1 MITTETQNQTNRP
14 TVPPAIIK
22 RYLDYLFVE
31 CGLAGSTVSSYQRD
45 LCRFWN
51 TVNELG
57 LTASELGIDVV
68 RQHLSRLREE
78 GLSVSSI
85 ARHLTSIRMLL
96 RYLFSEKI
104 ILKDIVSLLDS
115 PKKWR
120 LVPDTLN
127 YRDVHHILEAPEEN
141 GEFYPRDKAILEL
154 LYATGMRVSELV
166 DLTRSRINFNVGYVR
181 VIGKGRKERIV
192 PVGSTALNAT
202 RHYIETQR
210 KELTRDESTE
220 AVFLSRTGRPI
231 DRSAVWR
238 IVRKYT
244 QHAGVRKKVSPHTLR
259 HSFATHLLQGGADLR
274 VVQELLGH
282 TDVSTTQIY
291 THVDDSRLKAVHRK
305 FHPRQ

>member
-1 MITTETQNQTNRP
+1 MITTQKQIQSDRP
-14 TVPPAIIK
+14 KVPPPIIK

-45 LCRFWN
+45 LCRFWD
-51 TVNELG
+51 TVNDLG
-57 LTASELGIDVV
+57 LTASELGVDVV
-68 RQHLSRLREE
+68 RQHLSRLRDE

-141 GEFYPRDKAILEL
+141 AEFYPRDKAILEL

-166 DLTRSRINFNVGYVR
+166 DLTLSRINFNVGYVR

-192 PVGSTALNAT
+192 PVGSTALAAT
-202 RHYIETQR
+202 RNYIETQR
-210 KELTRDESTE
+210 KELARDESTE

-244 QHAGVRKKVSPHTLR
+244 QHADVRKKVSPHTLR

>member
-1 MITTETQNQTNRP
+1 
-14 TVPPAIIK
+14 
-22 RYLDYLFVE
+22 
-31 CGLAGSTVSSYQRD
+31 
-45 LCRFWN
+45 
-51 TVNELG
+51 
-57 LTASELGIDVV
+57 
-68 RQHLSRLREE
+68 
-78 GLSVSSI
+78 
-85 ARHLTSIRMLL
+85 MLL

-104 ILKDIVSLLDS
+104 ILKDIISLLES

-127 YRDVHHILEAPEEN
+127 YRDVHHILEAPEILEAKGEN
-141 GEFYPRDKAILEL
+141 GEFHLRDKAILEL

-166 DLTRSRINFNVGYVR
+166 DLTLSRINFNVGYVR

-192 PVGSTALNAT
+192 PVGSIALKAT
-202 RHYIETQR
+202 QNYMETQR
-210 KELTRDESTE
+210 KELIRDEATD

-238 IVRKYT
+238 IVRKYSQYT
-244 QHAGVRKKVSPHTLR
+244 GLRKKVSPHTFR

-282 TDVSTTQIY
+282 ADVATTQIY

>member
-1 MITTETQNQTNRP
+1 MITTETQIQTNRP
-14 TVPPAIIK
+14 TVPPPLIK

-51 TVNELG
+51 TVTELRLTAAELG
-57 LTASELGIDVV
+57 VDVV
-68 RQHLSRLREE
+68 RTHLSRLREE

-166 DLTRSRINFNVGYVR
+166 DLTMMRINFNVGYVR

-192 PVGSTALNAT
+192 PVGSTALTAT

-210 KELTRDESTE
+210 KELTRDESTD

-244 QHAGVRKKVSPHTLR
+244 QRAGVLKKVSPHTLR

>member
-1 MITTETQNQTNRP
+1 MITTETQIQTERP
-14 TVPPAIIK
+14 TVPPPIIK

-31 CGLAGSTVSSYQRD
+31 CGLAGSTVSSYQSD

-51 TVNELG
+51 TVTDLG
-57 LTASELGIDVV
+57 LTSSELGVDVV

-166 DLTRSRINFNVGYVR
+166 DLTMSRINFNVGYVR

-192 PVGSTALNAT
+192 PVGSTALAAT
-202 RHYIETQR
+202 RKYIETQR

-244 QHAGVRKKVSPHTLR
+244 QNAGVRKKVSPHTLR

-282 TDVSTTQIY
+282 TDVATTQIY